1 MAARV
6 LSFFWNHREKR
17 WRAPWRLLLFGVLL
31 IVLFPIIQL
40 NLMAASESIIDAL
53 PRDIALAVSRSV
65 DGLAAT
71 LVITAAVAIAGWM
84 LDRRPFPD
92 FGFHLDRSW
101 WIDFGFGLALGG
113 LLMGAIF
120 VVELALGWVTVT
132 DLWRSSAALSFPVAI
147 LVPLIAFLFVGYY
160 EELLVRGYLLRNL
173 AEGLGFGPITARWA
187 LLAAWLF
194 TSALFGL
201 LHAGNP
207 NASFVSSFNIGLA
220 GLFLGLG
227 ILLTGELA
235 IPIGLHISWNFF
247 QGNVFGFP
255 VSGLR
260 VSDTTVIAIHQSGP
274 PLWTGGAFGPE
285 AGLLGLFAI
294 AVGCLLTL
302 LWVRWRTGKLALHT
316 PFATYPARNHPQKTQ
331 MGAD

>member
-1 MAARV
+1 MAAR
-6 LSFFWNHREKR
+6 LKRFFWNQSEKR
-17 WRAPWRLLLFGVLL
+17 WRAPWRLLSFAVLL
-31 IVLFPIIQL
+31 AVLFPLIQL
-40 NLMAASESIIDAL
+40 NLMAATERFIDAL
-53 PRDIALAVSRSV
+53 PRDIALAASRGV
-65 DGLAAT
+65 DGLSAT
-71 LVITAAVAIAGWM
+71 LVITAAVAVAGWM
-84 LDRRPFPD
+84 LDRRPFAD
-92 FGFHLDRSW
+92 FGFHLDRNW
-101 WIDFGFGLALGG
+101 WLDFGFGLALGG

-120 VVELALGWVTVT
+120 VVEAALGWVTVT
-132 DLWRSSAALSFPVAI
+132 DLWQTSGRLSFPVAI

-173 AEGLGFGPITARWA
+173 AEGFSFGPVTARWA
-187 LLAAWLF
+187 LLLAWVL

-207 NASFVSSFNIGLA
+207 NASFISSFNIGLA

-255 VSGLR
+255 VSGMR
-260 VSDTTVIAIHQSGP
+260 VSDATVIAIDQSGP
-274 PLWTGGAFGPE
+274 ALWTGGVFGPE
-285 AGLLGLFAI
+285 AGLMGLIAI

-302 LWVRWRTGKLALHT
+302 LWVRRRTGELRLYT
-316 PFATYPARNHPQKTQ
+316 PFAEYSRGDSA
-331 MGAD
+331 GE